1 VTTHRKWLRQSLERK
16 KQEEIHRR
24 EELERFREAQSRR
37 NTYLREQRLRGVN
50 QKVKKTEANA
60 EEKNTIAR
68 PRTVITGNRRPRE
81 APASARAPS
90 RLQREGHGALQEC
103 SPDMVSAPPQIQKK
117 LQLIRLNA
125 ARKKKEKTM
134 TNPPKNVP
142 SIRPVSSTTS
152 RYADCEDA
160 SESEENRDDSL
171 HLFEVHRAKDEI
183 ILPSKLHCDS
193 RDEDIVNFDVRDK
206 SLRQQVTHRQPQV
219 AETHRERDIRKKE
232 TKKSQPKRTN
242 LGFYYVEESVRSSTL
257 LDSLDLS
264 ISASKYPL
272 PTPEKSLQ
280 ASRPTTALALE
291 MLRCQ
296 PKMVMRKD
304 SAQVVGKGGRERVP
318 QETQSA
324 KVDRQTRKLCPPPA
338 TSAEEFALL
347 EQLAAKDHATVSVI
361 LKAMRGT
368 ESTDSAPLDSARSQ
382 VTSALDITPPSPM
395 PCSEPP
401 LSATQKTIQRCTTA
415 SQVLNAEELAL
426 EQSLMRLDL
435 RLEALQQVDSR
446 VGMDLS
452 QLRQEMRSKQA
463 AQAQQEVVQDGIAA
477 TAVKRYEDSQ
487 ECPPLSKGS
496 WVTQHSA
503 TTSQTTVTTCRS
515 QISNHSHS
523 QGQNPSRNA
532 AQGNASTVKIA
543 PGKREIPRPRAR
555 RTAHVLGNHRIAAPP
570 PVHHLPEATPEWDD
584 DDGSDRMSERRALEP
599 IRHALDETMPQ
610 LAGGKD
616 VVRVRMSQLHH
627 VLG

>member
-16 KQEEIHRR
+16 KQEELHRR

-50 QKVKKTEANA
+50 QKVKKTEANS

-90 RLQREGHGALQEC
+90 KLQREDHGTLQER
-103 SPDMVSAPPQIQKK
+103 SPDMVGAPPQIQKK

-134 TNPPKNVP
+134 INPPKNVP

-219 AETHRERDIRKKE
+219 AETETQKERDIDIRKKK

-264 ISASKYPL
+264 ISASKHSF
-272 PTPEKSLQ
+272 PTPPGKSLQ

-296 PKMVMRKD
+296 PKMVVRKD
-304 SAQVVGKGGRERVP
+304 SAQGAGKGERERGSP
-318 QETQSA
+318 QDLE
-324 KVDRQTRKLCPPPA
+324 TRKLCPPPA

-463 AQAQQEVVQDGIAA
+463 AHAQQEVVQDGIAA

-584 DDGSDRMSERRALEP
+584 DDGSDRMSERKALEP